1 MWPGRELVRLEI
13 IPVTLYQGD
22 VVVVRRHGAISAWQ
36 VMFQSGQHANPCDEV
51 VRAVREFLGQETDDA
66 VQLLVFPVACSYVEW
81 WIVSYLVVVV
91 SETDDW
97 VANAVAARRVDLQK
111 VDGSVAPALNR
122 LVTALGRLDPE
133 TQSALP
139 AAWLDEMRDYTAVS
153 QLGIAQRRTN
163 GAKPFFVVQPLQL
176 V

>member
-22 VVVVRRHGAISAWQ
+22 VVDLHHHGVFTPWQ
-36 VMFQSGQHANPCDEV
+36 IRFQSGQHGNPCDEV
-51 VRAVREFLGQETDDA
+51 ARAVREFLGEAADA
-66 VQLLVFPVACSYVEW
+66 AQLLVFPIACTYVEW
-81 WIVSYLVVVV
+81 WTVSYLVVVV

-97 VANAVAARRVDLQK
+97 VTDAAAERRLDLQK
-111 VDGSVAPALNR
+111 VDSRMAPALSR
-122 LVTALGRLDPE
+122 LVTALGRLAPDV
-133 TQSALP
+133 QSALP
-139 AAWLDEMRDYTAVS
+139 AAWLEQMRDFTSVS
-153 QLGIAQRRTN
+153 ELGITQRRTN

>member
-22 VVVVRRHGAISAWQ
+22 VVALHHHGVFTPWQ
-36 VMFQSGQHANPCDEV
+36 IRFQSGQHGNPCDEV
-51 VRAVREFLGQETDDA
+51 ARAVREFLGREADA
-66 VQLLVFPVACSYVEW
+66 VQLLFPVACNYVEW

-91 SETDDW
+91 SETDGW
-97 VANAVAARRVDLQK
+97 VANAVAARRVDVHR
-111 VDGSVAPALNR
+111 VDGNVAPALSR

-133 TQSALP
+133 ARAALP
-139 AAWLDEMRDYTAVS
+139 AVWLEQLRGFSTVS
-153 QLGIAQRRTN
+153 ELGIARRQLD
-163 GAKPFFVVQPLQL
+163 GAKSFFVIQPFQL

>member
-13 IPVTLYQGD
+13 IPVTLYRGD
-22 VVVVRRHGAISAWQ
+22 VVVVRRHGALSTWQ
-36 VMFQSGQHANPCDEV
+36 IAFQSGQHTHPCDEV
-51 VRAVREFLGQETDDA
+51 ARAVREFLGQEADA
-66 VQLLVFPVACSYVEW
+66 AQLLVLPVACTYVEW

-91 SETDDW
+91 SETDGW
-97 VANAVAARRVDLQK
+97 VANAVAARRMDLQK
-111 VDGSVAPALNR
+111 VDSRMAPALSR

-139 AAWLDEMRDYTAVS
+139 ATWLEKLRGFAAVS
-153 QLGIAQRRTN
+153 EIGIARRQVD
-163 GAKPFFVVQPLQL
+163 GAKPFFVAQPFQL

>member
-22 VVVVRRHGAISAWQ
+22 VVALHHHGVFTPWQ
-36 VMFQSGQHANPCDEV
+36 IRFQSGQHGNPCDEAA
-51 VRAVREFLGQETDDA
+51 RAVREFLGEAADA
-66 VQLLVFPVACSYVEW
+66 AQLLVFPVACNYVEW
-81 WIVSYLVVVV
+81 WIVSYLVAVV
-91 SETDDW
+91 SETDSW

-111 VDGSVAPALNR
+111 VDDSVAPALSR

-139 AAWLDEMRDYTAVS
+139 AAWLEQMRGFTAVS
-153 QLGIAQRRTN
+153 KFGIARRHMD
-163 GAKPFFVVQPLQL
+163 GAKPFFVVQPFQL

>member
-22 VVVVRRHGAISAWQ
+22 VVVVRRHGALSTWQ
-36 VMFQSGQHANPCDEV
+36 IAFQSGQHRHPCDEV
-51 VRAVREFLGQETDDA
+51 ARAVRKFLGREADA
-66 VQLLVFPVACSYVEW
+66 AQLLVFPVACKYVEW
-81 WIVSYLVVVV
+81 WIVNYLVAVV
-91 SETDDW
+91 SETDGW
-97 VANAVAARRVDLQK
+97 VTDAVAARRVDLQK
-111 VDGSVAPALNR
+111 VDGSVAPALSR

-139 AAWLDEMRDYTAVS
+139 AAWLERLGGFIAVS
-153 QLGIAQRRTN
+153 ELGIARRQAD
-163 GAKPFFVVQPLQL
+163 GAKPFFVVQPLRL

>member
-22 VVVVRRHGAISAWQ
+22 VVDLHHHGVFTPWQ
-36 VMFQSGQHANPCDEV
+36 IRFQSGQHGNPCDEV
-51 VRAVREFLGQETDDA
+51 ARAVREFLGQAADA
-66 VQLLVFPVACSYVEW
+66 AQLLVFPIACTYVEW

-97 VANAVAARRVDLQK
+97 VANAVAARHVDLQK
-111 VDGSVAPALNR
+111 VDGSIAPALGR
-122 LVTALGRLDPE
+122 LVTALGQLDPE
-133 TQSALP
+133 TQAVLP
-139 AAWLDEMRDYTAVS
+139 AAWLEKLRGFTTVS
-153 QLGIAQRRTN
+153 KLGIARRQPD
-163 GAKPFFVVQPLQL
+163 GASPFFVVQPFQL

>member
-13 IPVTLYQGD
+13 ISVTLYQGD
-22 VVVVRRHGAISAWQ
+22 VVVVRRHGTLSAWQ
-36 VMFQSGQHANPCDEV
+36 IVFQSGQHAHPCDEV
-51 VRAVREFLGQETDDA
+51 ARAVREFLGREADA
-66 VQLLVFPVACSYVEW
+66 AQLLVFPVACNYVEW

-91 SETDDW
+91 SETDGW
-97 VANAVAARRVDLQK
+97 VADAVAARRVDLQK
-111 VDGSVAPALNR
+111 VDGSVAPALSR

-139 AAWLDEMRDYTAVS
+139 AAWLEQMRNFTSVS
-153 QLGIAQRRTN
+153 ELGITQRRTN

>member
-13 IPVTLYQGD
+13 ISVTLYQGD
-22 VVVVRRHGAISAWQ
+22 VVVVRRHGTLSAWQ
-36 VMFQSGQHANPCDEV
+36 IVFQSGQHAHPCDEV
-51 VRAVREFLGQETDDA
+51 ARAVREFLGREADA
-66 VQLLVFPVACSYVEW
+66 AQLLLFPVACNYVEW
-81 WIVSYLVVVV
+81 WIVSYLVAVV
-91 SETDDW
+91 SETDSW

-111 VDGSVAPALNR
+111 VDDSVAPALSR

-139 AAWLDEMRDYTAVS
+139 AAWLERLRGFTAVS
-153 QLGIAQRRTN
+153 KFGIARRHVD
-163 GAKPFFVVQPLQL
+163 GAKPFFVVQPFQL

>member
-13 IPVTLYQGD
+13 ISVTLYQGD
-22 VVVVRRHGAISAWQ
+22 VVVVRRHGTLSAWQ
-36 VMFQSGQHANPCDEV
+36 IVFQSGQHAHPCDEV
-51 VRAVREFLGQETDDA
+51 ARAVREFLGREADA
-66 VQLLVFPVACSYVEW
+66 AQLLVFPVACTYVEW

-91 SETDDW
+91 SETDGW

-111 VDGSVAPALNR
+111 VDDSVAPALSR
-122 LVTALGRLDPE
+122 LVTALGRLEPE

-139 AAWLDEMRDYTAVS
+139 AAWLEHLRNFTSVS
-153 QLGIAQRRTN
+153 ELGITQRRTN
-163 GAKPFFVVQPLQL
+163 GAKSFFVVQPLQL

>member
-13 IPVTLYQGD
+13 IPVTLYRGD
-22 VVVVRRHGAISAWQ
+22 VVVVRRHGALSAWQ
-36 VMFQSGQHANPCDEV
+36 IAFQSGQHAHPCDEV
-51 VRAVREFLGQETDDA
+51 VRAVREFLGQEADA
-66 VQLLVFPVACSYVEW
+66 AQLLVLPVACKYVEW

-91 SETDDW
+91 SETDGW
-97 VANAVAARRVDLQK
+97 VANAVAARHVDLMK
-111 VDGSVAPALNR
+111 VDGSVAPALSR

-139 AAWLDEMRDYTAVS
+139 AAWLEQMRDFTSVS
-153 QLGIAQRRTN
+153 ELGITQRRTN

>member
-22 VVVVRRHGAISAWQ
+22 VVVVRRHGALSAWQ
-36 VMFQSGQHANPCDEV
+36 IRFQSGQHGHPCDEV
-51 VRAVREFLGQETDDA
+51 ARAVREFLGQEADA
-66 VQLLVFPVACSYVEW
+66 AQLLVFPVACNYVEW

-91 SETDDW
+91 SETDGW
-97 VANAVAARRVDLQK
+97 VADAVVARRADVHR
-111 VDGSVAPALNR
+111 VDGRVAPALSH

-133 TQSALP
+133 TQTALP
-139 AAWLDEMRDYTAVS
+139 AAWLEKLRGFATVS
-153 QLGIAQRRTN
+153 ELGIARRQVD
-163 GAKPFFVVQPLQL
+163 GAKPFYVVRPFQL

>member
-22 VVVVRRHGAISAWQ
+22 AVAVRRHGALSTWQ
-36 VMFQSGQHANPCDEV
+36 IAFQSGQHAHPCDEV
-51 VRAVREFLGQETDDA
+51 ARAVREFLGREADA
-66 VQLLVFPVACSYVEW
+66 ATQLLVFPVACTYVEW
-81 WIVSYLVVVV
+81 WTVSYLVVVV
-91 SETDDW
+91 SEADSWVTD
-97 VANAVAARRVDLQK
+97 AVAARHVDLMK
-111 VDGSVAPALNR
+111 VDGSVAPALSR

-139 AAWLDEMRDYTAVS
+139 AAWLEQMGDFTSVS
-153 QLGIAQRRTN
+153 ELGITQRRTN
-163 GAKPFFVVQPLQL
+163 GAKPFFVVQPLRL

>member
-22 VVVVRRHGAISAWQ
+22 VVVIHHHGVFTSWQ
-36 VMFQSGQHANPCDEV
+36 IMFQSGQHGHPCDEA
-51 VRAVREFLGQETDDA
+51 VRAVREFLGQEADA
-66 VQLLVFPVACSYVEW
+66 AQLLVFPVACSYVEW

-91 SETDDW
+91 SETGGW
-97 VANAVAARRVDLQK
+97 LTNAVETRRVDLQK
-111 VDGSVAPALNR
+111 VDSSMAPALSR

-133 TQSALP
+133 TQAALP
-139 AAWLDEMRDYTAVS
+139 AAWLEKLRGFTSVS
-153 QLGIAQRRTN
+153 ELGIAQRQAG
-163 GAKPFFVVQPLQL
+163 GAKPFFVVQPFQL

>member
-22 VVVVRRHGAISAWQ
+22 AVVVHRHGALSHWQ
-36 VMFQSGQHANPCDEV
+36 IVFQSGQHAHPCDEV
-51 VRAVREFLGQETDDA
+51 ARAVREFLGQEADA
-66 VQLLVFPVACSYVEW
+66 MQLLVLPVACSYVEW

-91 SETDDW
+91 SESDGW
-97 VANAVAARRVDLQK
+97 VANAVAARHVDLQK
-111 VDGSVAPALNR
+111 VDGSVAPALNH

-133 TQSALP
+133 TQAALP
-139 AAWLDEMRDYTAVS
+139 AVWLEKLRGCTAVS
-153 QLGIAQRRTN
+153 KLGITRRQLD
-163 GAKPFFVVQPLQL
+163 GARPFFVVQPFHL